1 VTHEVTT
8 ATAWSVDGTVFRF
21 RGDLAAGVR
30 LGGFVTLTTDLGV
43 RLGQVLSEEV
53 VEGAGERFLAG
64 SGRVLGR
71 DPGTSPPF
79 IDAAVAPAP
88 DERIEELL
96 GTDVAPVRLGTLQ
109 QATDLPAVLDA
120 RGFNRHTFLCGQ
132 SGSGKTYTLGL
143 LLEQLVLHT
152 QLPLLVLDPNG
163 DHVHLGRARDDLD
176 PVTAE
181 AYATAARDVRAL
193 QATPEDEAEPL
204 RIRFSE
210 LGIAGTAAILQLDP
224 IADREEY
231 NAVLHVLDEDPT
243 GRFSSVSEAF
253 DAFAA
258 SGEPALDAVR
268 QRGENLGIDR
278 MDAWAGP
285 VARTLDEIWRADRP
299 RAVVADSSG
308 FEERR
313 ERIAIA
319 VAVLQQLWAHRKERR
334 PLLLVVDEAHDVCPA
349 DPTDEL
355 QRLAVELFTRVAGE
369 GRKYGIHLLL
379 ASQRPDKLPD
389 NVLSQCDNV
398 VLMRVNSAAD
408 RSALAARFGFAPPDL
423 VELAGT
429 FGLGESLVAGKVAP
443 VPLLA
448 RTGRRLTPEGGAD
461 VPTDWATSPLDL
473 QASGGEADR
482 WSS

>member
-181 AYATAARDVRAL
+181 AYATAAREVRAL

-473 QASGGEADR
+473 QGSEGEADR